1 VVSRQDDRPYLLER
15 VDEAAVVQLYADGF
29 NELPPREKT
38 LIYHLSRAAL
48 AGRDIY
54 YDQRYAPSLDMREV
68 VEAVVTHPA
77 NVDPDTLARVHHY
90 AKLFWLNSGPH
101 NGQTAR
107 KFLLR
112 CTPEALGAAVG
123 AAAGDGA
130 RLPLK
135 PGETIGDLLARLA
148 PCFFDP
154 EFDASITTKTP
165 GEGRDIL
172 TMSANNLYDGV
183 SLADLEGF
191 REQYPLNSRLVKR
204 DGRLVEEVYRVG
216 GRYSREIE
224 TIVRHLEAARPCA
237 TPAMDAALGALVRC
251 YRTGEAADRE
261 AYDIAWVRDK
271 DSAVDT
277 VNGFVEVYLDARSV
291 KGAWGAMVFYVNH
304 ARTDAIRALA
314 RHAQWFEDHMP
325 WDPKYRKPNVTGIS
339 ASAIDVVME
348 SGDSGPLTPIGVNL
362 PNDENVRE
370 RHGSKSISLV
380 NVMEAYERSLPPSY
394 WTEFSWTREE
404 ADRAARWGEEASELT
419 TCLHEVIGH
428 ASGQADPALGT
439 SASSALREYY
449 STIEETRAD
458 LVALYFVTHPRL
470 AELGVVDARR
480 QAEIACA
487 AYEAYARNALV
498 QLRRVREGT
507 TIEEDHMRNRQLV
520 VRWLMTHTRAVQERW
535 RDGKTFY
542 VVADVH
548 GFHAGVGRLLAE
560 VQRVKSQGDFAAA
573 KALVDAYGTHFDPS
587 LRDEIVA
594 RVQRVDL
601 PSYTG
606 FVMPHLEPV
615 HGPDGRIANVR
626 ISYPLD
632 FTRQMLE
639 YAGKT
644 LP

>member
-1 VVSRQDDRPYLLER
+1 MSVQDDRPYLLER
-15 VDEAAVVQLYADGF
+15 VGDAAVVQVYADGF
-29 NELPPREKT
+29 NALAPREKT

-68 VEAVVTHPA
+68 VEAVVTHPES
-77 NVDPDTLARVHHY
+77 VDADTLARVHHY

-112 CTPEALGAAVG
+112 CEPEAFEAAVR
-123 AAAGDGA
+123 AAANDGA
-130 RLPLK
+130 RLPTK
-135 PGETIGDLLARLA
+135 PGETLDGLLARLA

-154 EFDASITTKTP
+154 GFDASITSKTP

-191 REQYPLNSRLVKR
+191 RERYPLNSRLVKR

-216 GRYSREIE
+216 GRYGREIE
-224 TIVRHLEAARPCA
+224 EVVRHLEAAVPYA
-237 TPAMDAALGALVRC
+237 TPAMAVALGALIRC

-271 DSAVDT
+271 DSPVDT
-277 VNGFVEVYLDARSV
+277 INGFVEVYLDARGV
-291 KGAWGAMVFYVNH
+291 KGAWGSMVFFVNH
-304 ARTDAIRALA
+304 AKTDAIRALA

-325 WDPKYRKPNVTGIS
+325 WDPKYRKADVTGIS
-339 ASAIDVVME
+339 ASAIDVVVE

-362 PNDENVRE
+362 PNDERVRE
-370 RHGSKSISLV
+370 RHGSKSVSLV
-380 NVMEAYERSLPPSY
+380 NVMEAYERSLPASY
-394 WTEFSWTREE
+394 WAEFSWTREE
-404 ADRAARWGEEASELT
+404 AERAARWSGAASELAT
-419 TCLHEVIGH
+419 SLHEVIGH
-428 ASGQADPALGT
+428 GSGQADPALGT
-439 SASSALREYY
+439 SASAALREYY

-458 LVALYFVTHPRL
+458 LVALYFAPHPKL
-470 AELGVVDARR
+470 AELGIVEAEH

-487 AYEAYARNALV
+487 EYEAFARNALV

-507 TIEEDHMRNRQLV
+507 HLEEDHMRNRQLIV
-520 VRWLMTHTRAVQERW
+520 GWLMNHTHAVQARW

-542 VVADVH
+542 VVTDVH
-548 GFHAGVGRLLAE
+548 GFHDGAGRLLAE
-560 VQRVKSQGDFAAA
+560 VQRIKSQGDVAAA
-573 KALVDAYGTHFDPS
+573 KALVDSYGTHFDPA

-606 FVMPHLEPV
+606 FVMPSLEPV
-615 HGPDGRIANVR
+615 HGSDGRIASAR
-626 ISYPLD
+626 MSYPLD
-632 FTRQMLE
+632 FTRQMLD

-644 LP
+644 LT

>member
-1 VVSRQDDRPYLLER
+1 MNAQDGRPYLLER

-29 NELPPREKT
+29 EQLAPREKT
-38 LIYHLSRAAL
+38 LVYHLSQAAL

-54 YDQRYAPSLDMREV
+54 YDQRYAPSLDMRDTI
-68 VEAVVTHPA
+68 EAVVTHGA
-77 NVDPDTLARVHHY
+77 HVEPDTLARVHHY

-112 CTPEALGAAVG
+112 CEPAAFEAAVR
-123 AAAGDGA
+123 AAGNAGA
-130 RLPLK
+130 RLPLRA
-135 PGETIGDLLARLA
+135 GETLEAMLARLA

-154 EFDASITTKTP
+154 AFDASITNKTP

-183 SLADLEGF
+183 GLADLKGF
-191 REQYPLNSRLVKR
+191 AERYPLNSRLVKR

-216 GRYSREIE
+216 GRYGREIE
-224 TIVRHLEAARPCA
+224 AIVGHLEAALPYA
-237 TPAMDAALGALVRC
+237 TPAMAEALRALVRS

-261 AYDIAWVRDK
+261 AYDIAWVRDQG
-271 DSAVDT
+271 SPVDT
-277 VNGFVEVYLDARSV
+277 INGFVEVYLDARGV

-304 ARTDAIRALA
+304 GRTDAIRALA

-325 WDPKYRKPNVTGIS
+325 WDPKYRKAGVTGVS
-339 ASAIDVVME
+339 ASAIDVVVE
-348 SGDSGPLTPIGVNL
+348 TGDSGPLTPIGVNL
-362 PNDENVRE
+362 PNDERVRE

-380 NVMEAYERSLPPSY
+380 NVMEAYERSMPPAY
-394 WTEFSWTREE
+394 WAEFSWTREE
-404 ADRAARWGEEASELT
+404 AERAARWGGEASELA
-419 TCLHEVIGH
+419 TCLHEVVGH
-428 ASGQADPALGT
+428 GSGQADPALGT
-439 SASSALREYY
+439 SASAALREYY

-458 LVALYFVTHPRL
+458 LVALYFVTHPKL
-470 AELGVVDARR
+470 AELGVVEAEH

-487 AYEAYARNALV
+487 EYEAFARNALV
-498 QLRRVREGT
+498 QLRRVREGSHL
-507 TIEEDHMRNRQLV
+507 EEDHMRNRQLI
-520 VRWLMTHTRAVQERW
+520 VRWLMAHTHAVQERW

-548 GFHAGVGRLLAE
+548 GFHGGVGRLLAE
-560 VQRVKSQGDFAAA
+560 VQRIKSQGDYAAA
-573 KALVDAYGTHFDPS
+573 RALVDAYGTHFEPA

-606 FVMPHLEPV
+606 FVMPRLEPV
-615 HGPDGRIANVR
+615 HGPDGRVATAR
-626 ISYPLD
+626 MSYPLD
-632 FTRQMLE
+632 FTAQMLE
-639 YAGKT
+639 YAGRA
-644 LP
+644 PR

>member
-1 VVSRQDDRPYLLER
+1 
-15 VDEAAVVQLYADGF
+15 
-29 NELPPREKT
+29 
-38 LIYHLSRAAL
+38 
-48 AGRDIY
+48 
-54 YDQRYAPSLDMREV
+54 MREV
-68 VEAVVTHPA
+68 VEAVLTHA
-77 NVDPDTLARVHHY
+77 EHVEADTLARVHHY

-112 CTPEALGAAVG
+112 CEPEAFEAAVR
-123 AAAGDGA
+123 AAAAAGA
-130 RLPLK
+130 RLPMK
-135 PGETIGDLLARLA
+135 PGETLDELLARLA

-154 EFDASITTKTP
+154 ELDASITSKTP

-191 REQYPLNSRLVKR
+191 RERYPLNSRLAKR
-204 DGRLVEEVYRVG
+204 GGRLVEEVYRVG
-216 GRYSREIE
+216 GRYGREIE
-224 TIVRHLEAARPCA
+224 ETVRHLEAAMPYA
-237 TPAMDAALGALVRC
+237 TAAMAEALEALVRW
-251 YRTGEAADRE
+251 YRTGEAADHE
-261 AYDIAWVRDK
+261 AYDIAWVK
-271 DSAVDT
+271 DRGSPVDT
-277 VNGFVEVYLDARSV
+277 INGFIEVYLDARST
-291 KGAWGAMVFYVNH
+291 KGAWGSMVFYVNH
-304 ARTDAIRALA
+304 EKTDAIRALA
-314 RHAQWFEDHMP
+314 SHAQWFEDHMP
-325 WDPKYRKPNVTGIS
+325 WDPKYRKADVTGIS
-339 ASAIDVVME
+339 ASAIDVVVE

-362 PNDENVRE
+362 PNDERVRE

-380 NVMEAYERSLPPSY
+380 NVMEAYERSLPVAY

-404 ADRAARWGEEASELT
+404 AERAARWSGEASELT
-419 TCLHEVIGH
+419 TALHEVIGH
-428 ASGQADPALGT
+428 GSGQADPALGT
-439 SASSALREYY
+439 SASAALREYY
-449 STIEETRAD
+449 SAIEEARAD
-458 LVALYFVTHPRL
+458 LVALHFVTHPKL
-470 AELGVVDARR
+470 AELGIVGAAH

-487 AYEAYARNALV
+487 EYEAYARNALV

-507 TIEEDHMRNRQLV
+507 TLEEDHMRNRQLV
-520 VRWLMTHTRAVQERW
+520 VRWLMKHTHAVQERW

-560 VQRVKSQGDFAAA
+560 VQRIKSRGDFAAA
-573 KALVDAYGTHFDPS
+573 KALVDQYGTHFEPS

-594 RVQRVDL
+594 RVQRIDL

-639 YAGKT
+639 YSGKT
-644 LP
+644 PL